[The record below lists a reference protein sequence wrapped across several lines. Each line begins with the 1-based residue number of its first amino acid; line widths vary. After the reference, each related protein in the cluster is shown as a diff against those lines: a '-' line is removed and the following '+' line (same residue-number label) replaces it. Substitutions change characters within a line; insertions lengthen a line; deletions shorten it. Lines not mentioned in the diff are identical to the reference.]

1 METKIHDDYRQRT
14 EQTKQMRVYFSKT
27 KQNKTKKKH
36 KTKQILGPSTRIYY
50 PLKKLK
56 VNK

>member
-1 METKIHDDYRQRT
+1 MTTTDKGQN
-14 EQTKQMRVYFSKT
+14 KQNKCVYISA
-27 KQNKTKKKH
+27 KQNKTKQH

>member
-1 METKIHDDYRQRT
+1 MTTTDKGQN
-14 EQTKQMRVYFSKT
+14 KQNKCVYISA
-27 KQNKTKKKH
+27 KQNKTK
-36 KTKQILGPSTRIYY
+36 QIVGPSTRIYY

>member
-27 KQNKTKKKH
+27 KQH
-36 KTKQILGPSTRIYY
+36 KTKQILGPSTRINY